1 MWLLGWKHFGDLLFV
16 LSLSFFL
23 SALLLIIII
32 NVAALALS
40 LCVDL
45 SLARMSTV
53 GGHASAPVLVIAVI
67 AHPKSVKRKVSMRA
81 GGNNPFLGS

>member
-1 MWLLGWKHFGDLLFV
+1 MRLFGLKYFGNL
-16 LSLSFFL
+16 LSLLPLGFFL

-40 LCVDL
+40 LCVDF

-67 AHPKSVKRKVSMRA
+67 AHPKSVKRKVSVRA
-81 GGNNPFLGS
+81 GGDNPFLGS

>member
-1 MWLLGWKHFGDLLFV
+1 MRLLGLKRFGNL
-16 LSLSFFL
+16 LSLLPLGFFL

-45 SLARMSTV
+45 SFARMSTV

-67 AHPKSVKRKVSMRA
+67 AHPKSVKRKVSMGA